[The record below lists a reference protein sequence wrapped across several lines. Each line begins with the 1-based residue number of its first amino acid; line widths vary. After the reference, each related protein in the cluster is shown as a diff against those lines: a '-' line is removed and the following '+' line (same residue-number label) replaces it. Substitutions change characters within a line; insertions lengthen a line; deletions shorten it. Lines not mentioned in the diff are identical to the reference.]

1 MSKSRSSLASE
12 VTMLCI
18 LNLPGRR
25 WAIDAK
31 SVAVLCCGVATSED
45 LQELEAE
52 RASNCVRLK
61 VIKWWKCLRDGI
73 ERRSIINIMILLRD
87 IQGQLFSR
95 NES

>member
-1 MSKSRSSLASE
+1 MQEKIGKNES
-12 VTMLCI
+12 
-18 LNLPGRR
+18 
-25 WAIDAK
+25 IDVPRTYLISNSGCVRAK

-87 IQGQLFSR
+87 IQGHLVFR